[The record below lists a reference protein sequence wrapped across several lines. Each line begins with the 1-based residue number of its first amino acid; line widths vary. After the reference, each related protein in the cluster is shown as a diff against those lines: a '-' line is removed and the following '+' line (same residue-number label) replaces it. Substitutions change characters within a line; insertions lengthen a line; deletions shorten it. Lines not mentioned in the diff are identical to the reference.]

1 MGYFQ
6 TSFHQ
11 LGNQNNTVVSID
23 SPIKIQVFT
32 WIMIQHHYKK
42 CNNRMNVKLPTVTLV
57 DVDAMLSLRNED
69 DELIVARQV
78 YIPDSSLPKDLTVVV
93 LV

>member
-1 MGYFQ
+1 
-6 TSFHQ
+6 
-11 LGNQNNTVVSID
+11 
-23 SPIKIQVFT
+23 
-32 WIMIQHHYKK
+32 
-42 CNNRMNVKLPTVTLV
+42 MNVKLPTVTLV